1 MCSLIDIELFKL
13 TLYSRGVLR
22 LMLLA
27 QAIEFDGGPSIRRH
41 CNGLAGRSHPRHSP
55 GRLWDESGWL
65 QPNVTMQYTSRFS
78 LAMLS
83 RIAPLQSELTN
94 ACISL
99 TLADVRRYM
108 HVLPG
113 MQGNNIWMV
122 RQLSRLRKEQ
132 GKSAEAQA
140 LSDEAAKMV
149 DETLRTMYEASA
161 DGAHG
166 WWNVIWPVAAEKQK
180 HKNERDGAPELE
192 VHEMRH
198 VVDYFSMAFGLCGVN
213 GFSCDLNETQ
223 RVQLR
228 YVEQTLYW
236 ERQMLL

>member
-1 MCSLIDIELFKL
+1 M
-13 TLYSRGVLR
+13 
-22 LMLLA
+22 
-27 QAIEFDGGPSIRRH
+27 
-41 CNGLAGRSHPRHSP
+41 
-55 GRLWDESGWL
+55 W
-65 QPNVTMQYTSRFS
+65 
-78 LAMLS
+78 
-83 RIAPLQSELTN
+83 
-94 ACISL
+94 ISL
-99 TLADVRRYM
+99 TLRDICRYM

-140 LSDEAAKMV
+140 LRDEAAKMV
-149 DETLRTMYEASA
+149 DETMRTMYEASA

-166 WWNVIWPVAAEKQK
+166 WWNVIWPAAGKQL
-180 HKNERDGAPELE
+180 HKNKRERPAELE

-228 YVEQTLYW
+228 
-236 ERQMLL
+236 

>member
-1 MCSLIDIELFKL
+1 MASVERNYATAF
-13 TLYSRGVLR
+13 
-22 LMLLA
+22 
-27 QAIEFDGGPSIRRH
+27 
-41 CNGLAGRSHPRHSP
+41 
-55 GRLWDESGWL
+55 
-65 QPNVTMQYTSRFS
+65 

-83 RIAPLQSELTN
+83 NCTIETQTDRIVY
-94 ACISL
+94 ISD
-99 TLADVRRYM
+99 TARDIHRYM

-132 GKSAEAQA
+132 GKSDEAQA

-166 WWNVIWPVAAEKQK
+166 WWNVIWPAEKQQHTNK
-180 HKNERDGAPELE
+180 REGAPELE

-198 VVDYFSMAFGLCGVN
+198 VVDFFSMAFGLCGVN
-213 GFSCDLNETQ
+213 GFQCDLNGTQ

-228 YVEQTLYW
+228 
-236 ERQMLL
+236 